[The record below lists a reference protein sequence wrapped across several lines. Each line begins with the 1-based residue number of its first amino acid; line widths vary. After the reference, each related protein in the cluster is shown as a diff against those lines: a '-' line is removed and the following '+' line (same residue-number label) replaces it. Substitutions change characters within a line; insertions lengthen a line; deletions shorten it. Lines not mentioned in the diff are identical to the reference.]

1 MAAACATWP
10 ADLRPKVHLSSPRI
24 ELRLVGGK
32 PRAPLLDQ
40 HADFATPWDLAE
52 LLSAAPGA
60 LDVMIEAK
68 AKDLAVEWLR
78 VQMARIFPALAAA
91 EERGARAA

>member
-1 MAAACATWP
+1 LSCASWAA
-10 ADLRPKVHLSSPRI
+10 S
-24 ELRLVGGK
+24 
-32 PRAPLLDQ
+32 RAHRCSTSTP
-40 HADFATPWDLAE
+40 DFATPWDLAE